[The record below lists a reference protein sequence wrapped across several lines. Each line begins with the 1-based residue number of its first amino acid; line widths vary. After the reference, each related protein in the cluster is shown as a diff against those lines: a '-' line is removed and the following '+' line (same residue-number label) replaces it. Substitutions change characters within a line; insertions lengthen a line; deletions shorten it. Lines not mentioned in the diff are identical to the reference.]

1 MSDAEKRTFT
11 DEEALNFHRY
21 PTPGKIAIAATKP
34 MATQRDL
41 SLAYSPGVAVPVLA
55 IAKDPDSVYEY
66 TSKGN
71 LVAVLSNGT
80 AILGLGDLGALA
92 AKPVMEGKGVLFKRF
107 ADVDAIDIE
116 ITATEPDEIITVVR
130 NLGPT
135 FGGINLED
143 IKSPECFIVEAALQ
157 ELMDIPVFHDDQ
169 HGTAIISAAG
179 LINVCHLTG
188 RELKDVKVVL
198 NGPGA
203 AGIATLDLLKAMG
216 VPHDNCIAVD
226 TKGVVYRGRT
236 EAMNQWKSAH
246 AIETDKRTLQDALTG
261 ADVLIATSVKG
272 AITQDDVK
280 LMAKNPVI
288 FAMANPDPE
297 IRPEEVYAVRPD
309 AIVATGR
316 SDYPN
321 QVNNV
326 LGFPYIFRG
335 ALDVRARRVN
345 MEMKIAC
352 ANALALLAREDVP
365 DEVAAA
371 YHGVQL
377 KFGPQYI
384 IPTPFDPRLI
394 SYIPPFI
401 AQAAMDTGVARKP
414 ILDMDAYRAS
424 LAQRLDPT
432 AAFLQKLQGAVLSA
446 PKKRIVF
453 TEGEEPSVIRAA
465 YAFQNAG
472 LGSAI
477 LIGRE
482 ELVHENMLS
491 VGLIPSEAK
500 LEILNAR
507 LSHRNSAYV
516 DFLYERLQRV
526 GYLRRDVQRLINQD
540 RNAFGASMVALG
552 DADGMVTGVT
562 RAFDQVLEEVLQ
574 VIDPAPGGRIIGMS
588 VVLAKGRTLF
598 IADTSITE
606 MPEAHDLVEI
616 AKQAASAVR
625 TLGYE
630 PRVAFMSYSTFGNP
644 MGLRSDRVR
653 DAVAMLDGMEGID
666 FEYEGE
672 MPPELALDPEARAN
686 YPFMRL
692 TGPANVLIMPAVHS
706 AAISTQ
712 LIQALGGA
720 TVIGPM
726 LLGLDRAVQICP
738 LSASVSKILS
748 MATVCAFERQLAPE
762 AES

>member
-11 DEEALNFHRY
+11 DEEALAFHRH
-21 PTPGKIAIAATKP
+21 PTPGKIAISATKP

-55 IAKDPDSVYEY
+55 IAKDPDLAYEY

-71 LVAVLSNGT
+71 MVAVLSNGT
-80 AILGLGDLGALA
+80 AILGLGDLGPLA

-116 ITATEPDEIITVVR
+116 ITATDPDEIITVVR
-130 NLGPT
+130 NIGPT

-143 IKSPECFIVEAALQ
+143 IKSPECFIVESALQ

-188 RELKDVKVVL
+188 RDLKDVKVVL

-246 AIETDKRTLQDALTG
+246 AVETDKRTLQEALDG

-272 AITQDDVK
+272 AITQEDIK
-280 LMAKNPVI
+280 LMAPNPVI

-352 ANALALLAREDVP
+352 ANALAMLAREDVP

-371 YHGVQL
+371 YQGVQL

-394 SYIPPFI
+394 WYIPPFI

-414 ILDMDAYRAS
+414 IEDMDAYRAS

-482 ELVHENMLS
+482 ELVHENMLAA
-491 VGLIPSEAK
+491 GLDPAEAK

-507 LSHRNSAYV
+507 LSHRNAAYV
-516 DFLYERLQRV
+516 DHLYERLQRV

-574 VIDPAPGGRIIGMS
+574 VVDSAPGGRIIGMS

-606 MPEAHDLVEI
+606 MPEAEDLVEI
-616 AKQAASAVR
+616 AQEAARAVR
-625 TLGYE
+625 VLGYE

-644 MGLRSDRVR
+644 MGLRSDKVR
-653 DAVAMLDGMEGID
+653 EAVATLDEMEGID

-672 MPPELALDPEARAN
+672 MPPELALEPESRGN

-712 LIQALGGA
+712 LIQSLGGA
-720 TVIGPM
+720 TVIGPI
-726 LLGLDRAVQICP
+726 LLGLDRAIQICP
-738 LSASVSKILS
+738 LSASVSKILQ
-748 MATVCAFERQLAPE
+748 MATVCAYERQLVE
-762 AES
+762 TDV

>member
-55 IAKDPDSVYEY
+55 IAADPDAAYDY

-71 LVAVLSNGT
+71 LVAVISNGT
-80 AILGLGDLGALA
+80 AILGLGNLGALA
-92 AKPVMEGKGVLFKRF
+92 SKPVMEGKGVLFKRF

-116 ITATEPDEIITVVR
+116 VSATDPDEIITVVK
-130 NLGPT
+130 NIGVS

-143 IKSPECFIVEAALQ
+143 IKSPECFRIETELQ
-157 ELMDIPVFHDDQ
+157 ELLDIPVFHDDQ

-179 LINVCHLTG
+179 LINACHITG
-188 RELKDVKVVL
+188 RDIASVKVVL

-203 AGIATLDLLKAMG
+203 AGIATLELIKAMG
-216 VPHDNCIAVD
+216 VKPDNVIAVD
-226 TKGVVYRGRT
+226 RKGVLWRGRS
-236 EAMNQWKSAH
+236 EDMNQWKSAH
-246 AIETDKRTLQDALTG
+246 AVDTPHRTLAEALAG
-261 ADVLIATSVKG
+261 ADVFIGLSAKG
-272 AITQDDVK
+272 ALDGELVRT
-280 LMAKNPVI
+280 MAAKPII

-297 IRPEEVYAVRPD
+297 ITPEEVYAVRPD

-321 QVNNV
+321 QINNV

-352 ANALALLAREDVP
+352 ANALAMLAREDVP

-371 YHGVQL
+371 YHGLQL
-377 KFGPQYI
+377 KFGPEYI

-394 SYIPPFI
+394 SYIPPFV

-414 ILDMDAYRAS
+414 IEDMDVYRAS

-432 AAFLQKLQGAVLSA
+432 AAFLQKLQGAVLSG
-446 PKKRIVF
+446 PKKRVVF
-453 TEGEEPSVIRAA
+453 AEGEEPSVIRAA
-465 YAFQNAG
+465 YAFQMAG

-477 LIGRE
+477 LVGRE
-482 ELVHENMLS
+482 DLVHENMRG
-491 VGLIPSEAK
+491 VGLDPSDLK
-500 LEILNAR
+500 LEIVNAR
-507 LSHRNSAYV
+507 VSDKNAEYV
-516 DFLYERLQRV
+516 DYLYARLQRE
-526 GYLRRDVQRLINQD
+526 GFLRRDVQRLINQD
-540 RNAFGASMVALG
+540 RNAFAAAMVALG
-552 DADGMVTGVT
+552 HADGMVTGVT
-562 RAFDQVLEEVLQ
+562 RSFDQVLEEVLR
-574 VIDPAPGGRIIGMS
+574 VIDPAPDGRVIGMS

-598 IADTSITE
+598 IADTSVTE
-606 MPEAHDLVEI
+606 MPEAEDLVEI
-616 AKQAASAVR
+616 AKEAARAVR

-644 MGLRSDRVR
+644 MGLRSEKVR
-653 DAVAMLDGMEGID
+653 EAVALLDQLDGVD

-672 MPPELALDPEARAN
+672 MPPELALEPEARVN

-692 TGPANVLIMPAVHS
+692 SGPANVLIMPAIHS

-712 LIQALGGA
+712 LIQSLGGA
-720 TVIGPM
+720 TVIGPI
-726 LLGLDRAVQICP
+726 LLGLNRAVQICP
-738 LSASVSKILS
+738 LSASVSKILH
-748 MATVCAFERQLAPE
+748 MATVCAYDRPLVEIDV
-762 AES
+762 

>member
-11 DEEALNFHRY
+11 DEEALNFHRF

-55 IAKDPDSVYEY
+55 IAADPDAAYDY

-71 LVAVLSNGT
+71 LVAVFSNGT
-80 AILGLGDLGALA
+80 AILGLGNLGALA
-92 AKPVMEGKGVLFKRF
+92 SKPVMEGKGVLFKRF

-116 ITATEPDEIITVVR
+116 CSATDPDEIITVVK
-130 NLGPT
+130 NIGVT

-143 IKSPECFIVEAALQ
+143 IKSPECFRIETELQ
-157 ELMDIPVFHDDQ
+157 ELLDIPVFHDDQ
-169 HGTAIISAAG
+169 HGTAIITAAG
-179 LINVCHLTG
+179 LINACHITG
-188 RELKDVKVVL
+188 RDIANVKVVL

-203 AGIATLDLLKAMG
+203 AGIATLELIKAMG
-216 VPHDNCIAVD
+216 VRPDNVIAVD
-226 TKGVVYRGRT
+226 RKGVLWRGRA
-236 EAMNQWKSAH
+236 EDMNQWKSAH
-246 AIETDKRTLQDALTG
+246 AVDTPHRTLAEALKG
-261 ADVLIATSVKG
+261 ADVFIGLSAKG
-272 AITQDDVK
+272 ALDGDLVK
-280 LMAKNPVI
+280 TMAERPII

-297 IRPEEVYAVRPD
+297 ITPEEVLAVRPD

-352 ANALALLAREDVP
+352 ANALAMLAREDVP

-371 YHGVQL
+371 YQGLQL

-401 AQAAMDTGVARKP
+401 AQAAMDTGVARRP
-414 ILDMDAYRAS
+414 IEDMDAYRAG

-472 LGSAI
+472 LGVPI

-482 ELVHENMLS
+482 ELVHENMRA
-491 VGLIPSEAK
+491 VGLDPAEVK

-507 LSHRNSAYV
+507 LSHRNGAYV
-516 DFLYERLQRV
+516 DHLYERLQRI

-574 VIDPAPGGRIIGMS
+574 VVDPADGGRIIGMS

-606 MPEAHDLVEI
+606 MPEAEDLVEI
-616 AKQAASAVR
+616 AQEAARAVR
-625 TLGYE
+625 VLGYE

-644 MGLRSDRVR
+644 MGLRSDKVR
-653 DAVAMLDGMEGID
+653 EAVAMLDEMDGVD

-672 MPPELALDPEARAN
+672 MPPELALEPESRGN

-712 LIQALGGA
+712 LIQSLGGA
-720 TVIGPM
+720 TVIGPI

-738 LSASVSKILS
+738 LSASVSKILQ
-748 MATVCAFERQLAPE
+748 MATVCAYERQLVE
-762 AES
+762 ADA